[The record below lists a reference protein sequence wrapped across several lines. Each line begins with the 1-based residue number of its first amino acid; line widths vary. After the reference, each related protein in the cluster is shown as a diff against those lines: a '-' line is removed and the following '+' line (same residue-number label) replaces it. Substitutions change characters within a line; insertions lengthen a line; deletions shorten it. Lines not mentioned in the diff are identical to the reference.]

1 MQYEVTEIKDGIATI
16 QFEDNSYIY
25 IELYA
30 DMTEE
35 DLDDAIYRIL
45 PSNLKKG
52 EKPDFLQVGQKRTAR
67 EKEAEESADPR
78 PKWLADRQDAYG
90 LWFSQLEYITEN
102 GLEAWQEYV
111 AKVKADNPK
120 TSD

>member
-1 MQYEVTEIKDGIATI
+1 MQYEVTEINDGVATI
-16 QFEDNSYIY
+16 QFEDKSYIY
-25 IELYA
+25 VELNA

-35 DLDDAIYRIL
+35 DLDDTIYRIL

-67 EKEAEESADPR
+67 EKEEEEPVDPR

-90 LWFSQLEYITEN
+90 VWYSQLEYITEN

>member
-16 QFEDNSYIY
+16 QFADKSYIY
-25 IELYA
+25 VELYA

-35 DLDDAIYRIL
+35 DLDDTIYRIL

-52 EKPDFLQVGQKRTAR
+52 EKPDFLQVGQKRTAC
-67 EKEAEESADPR
+67 EKEEEEPVDPR

-90 LWFSQLEYITEN
+90 IWDSQLEYITEN